1 MRWWQIRK
9 RDADLERELRSDLEL
24 EEEEQREAGISP
36 EEARYAALRAFG
48 NPTLIR
54 EQTGAI
60 WSWNWLESLA
70 RDLRFS
76 LRALR
81 RTPGFSV
88 IAILV
93 MALGIGANVALF
105 TVVRGVLLKPL
116 PFDDPDR
123 LVMLYEAGLQENDT
137 AGLNVAS
144 GGMYAEWKKQNR
156 SYSSLALAQGIRVG
170 LSGSGGQLPEKL
182 NSALFSWDMLRT
194 LGVQPALGRDFTQE
208 DDNPAA
214 NGTVLLSWGLWKR
227 RFGGDPGILNQTID
241 LDALPYTVIGV
252 MPARF
257 DFPDSSTQLWTAV
270 YHDKPEATMT
280 SFSSHMFSVVG
291 RLKPDV
297 SASQGVA
304 DLSVISQ
311 RTHDEHLNDPFIFR
325 NTRSRPLLEQMVGEI
340 KKPLYV
346 LLEATCCLLLI
357 ACLNVANLLV
367 ARAAARRKELA
378 IRTALGGGWLRL
390 IGERL
395 MECLLLSAAGGG
407 LGLFLAFAALQWLTR
422 TRQDMSRV
430 ESIRFDGVVVAFTV
444 GVVVICAL
452 FSGLIA
458 AFSSSDKRILGAL
471 HQASRSVSGGGA
483 PPTLRKVLLTL
494 EVGLTVILL
503 IGAGLLL
510 KSYER
515 LRSVDMGCL
524 TQNVLTMHLGIPDA
538 RYATPAQR
546 ANFYDTL
553 LERVRALPGVDA
565 AGFATVVPGQG
576 YQMDWNFSIVEHPPL
591 PQGTGQFAL
600 SRWADPKYFNA
611 MGIPILRGRTF
622 DGGKRLEAAN
632 EVIISQSFADQY
644 FPGEDPLDKHLRVRG
659 KDAVIVGIVG
669 DTRYAIGEA
678 PKPVQYY
685 PLDAGVET
693 VGTLVIRASH
703 NPRHDPSHDID
714 QFALPVQRIVS
725 KMDRDLP
732 VSDVLTMNQLL
743 GQSTLNQSFN
753 AALLVAFATL
763 SLVLAGV
770 GLFGVMSYIAA
781 QRTTEIGIR
790 VALGAKREQVMRKML
805 LDGMRPAIFGLVAGL
820 AASLEA
826 SQLMRDLLYG
836 IKPLDPL
843 VYAGV
848 AATLLAVA
856 AFACIVPAW
865 RASHLDPM
873 QALRAE

>member
-1 MRWWQIRK
+1 MKWWQRKK

-24 EEEEQREAGISP
+24 EEEEQRESGIP
-36 EEARYAALRAFG
+36 EDDAHYAALRAFG

-54 EQTGAI
+54 EQTRAI

-70 RDLRFS
+70 RDLRIS
-76 LRALR
+76 LRTLR
-81 RTPGFSV
+81 RTPGFTA

-116 PFDDPDR
+116 PFQDPDR
-123 LVMLYEAGLQENDT
+123 LEMLYEAGLLGDET
-137 AGLNVAS
+137 AGFNVVS
-144 GGMYAEWKKQNR
+144 GGMYAEWKNQNR
-156 SYSSLALAQGIRVG
+156 SFSSLALAKGIRVG

-182 NSALFSWDMLRT
+182 NSALFSWDILRT
-194 LGVQPALGRDFTQE
+194 LGVQPALGRDFTE
-208 DDNPAA
+208 ADDNPAA
-214 NGTVLLSWGLWKR
+214 SGTVLLSWGLWKR
-227 RFGGDPGILNQTID
+227 RFGGDPAILNQTIF
-241 LDALPYTVIGV
+241 LDAQPYTVIGI
-252 MPARF
+252 MPAWF
-257 DFPDSSTQLWTAV
+257 DFPDPSTQLWTPV
-270 YHDKPEATMT
+270 YHDKPEDEMT
-280 SFSSHMFSVVG
+280 SFSNHMFRVVG
-291 RLKPDV
+291 RLRPGV

-304 DLSVISQ
+304 DLSIISQ
-311 RTHDEHLNDPFIFR
+311 RTHNAHLNDPFVFGSAS
-325 NTRSRPLLEQMVGEI
+325 SRPLLEHIVGEI
-340 KKPLYV
+340 KKPLYL

-395 MECLLLSAAGGG
+395 MECLLLSASGGA
-407 LGLFLAFAALQWLTR
+407 LGLLLAFATLQWLTQ

-430 ESIRFDGVVVAFTV
+430 ESIHIDGVVAAFTV
-444 GVVVICAL
+444 GVIVICAL

-458 AFSSSDKRILGAL
+458 AFSISDQRILGAL
-471 HQASRSVSGGGA
+471 HEASRSVGGGSA
-483 PPTLRKVLLTL
+483 RASLRKVLLTL

-515 LRSVDMGCL
+515 LRSADMGCL
-524 TQNVLTMHLGIPDA
+524 TQGVITMHLGIPDA
-538 RYATPAQR
+538 RYPTPAQR

-553 LERVRALPGVDA
+553 LDRVRALPGVDA

-576 YQMDWNFSIVEHPPL
+576 YQMDQYFTVVEHPPL
-591 PQGTGQFAL
+591 PQGRGLVAL

-622 DGGKRLEAAN
+622 DGGKRLDAAN
-632 EVIISQSFADQY
+632 EVVISQSFVSQY

-693 VGTLVIRASH
+693 VGTLVIRSRS
-703 NPRHDPSHDID
+703 NPQ

-725 KMDRDLP
+725 EMDRDLP

-743 GQSTLNQSFN
+743 GQSTQDQSFN
-753 AALLVAFATL
+753 TALLVAFATV
-763 SLVLAGV
+763 SLVLAAV

-790 VALGAKREQVMRKML
+790 VALGAEREQVMRKIL
-805 LDGMRPAIFGLVAGL
+805 LDGMRPAVFGLVVGL

-826 SQLMRDLLYG
+826 GQLMRDLLYE
-836 IKPLDPL
+836 IKPLDPA
-843 VYAGV
+843 VYAAV

-865 RASHLDPM
+865 RASRLDPM